1 MRWLALVLL
10 VLYAYVVAMLTLG
23 STSSVG
29 WAFGI
34 TDRFYAM
41 TEAQAN
47 VALFV
52 PAGFLL
58 AIVLLSPVLA
68 VSAGVLGS
76 MAIEWFQ
83 LEYLPTRVADVQDV
97 LHNGLGA
104 LVGALVALPVVYL
117 LGRAAPRDGDG
128 PLAAVPR
135 GHVS

>member
-10 VLYAYVVAMLTLG
+10 GLYAYVVGMLTLG
-23 STSSVG
+23 STTSVG

-58 AIVLLSPVLA
+58 AIVLLSPVFA
-68 VSAGVLGS
+68 VSAGVVGS
-76 MAIEWFQ
+76 MAIEWIQ
-83 LEYLPTRVADVQDV
+83 QEYLPSRVADVQDV
-97 LHNGLGA
+97 LHNGLGTV
-104 LVGALVALPVVYL
+104 VGALVAVPLVWL
-117 LGRAAPRDGDG
+117 LSRRRPARPSRAAVGQSSFG
-128 PLAAVPR
+128 A
-135 GHVS
+135 